1 MSRYVT
7 SSSAPSLTLV
17 WFWKLQLLVLFQ
29 LCHQIASSE
38 ASQPSSLGVH
48 IIRSPESAVAP
59 KSDEVVFECELN
71 LAPDRLEWRFRHT
84 SARATDALN
93 YNYLDGHNI
102 TNDDRTS
109 SLRVFVSPDTLGDYQ
124 CVAWFGSA
132 AIASTPAR
140 LTLVSISIDNSNGY
154 SRNAIRWSVAPKNCI
169 LIRCGTVTSN
179 PPAVWSFFRNGEKV
193 AQTEVLP
200 SANGALILNSVS
212 SKDSGN
218 YTCSAMNAITGVE
231 VRFPQRIDL
240 RVDYTDR
247 TPPYFLNQPAAQVTA
262 RPGETVVL
270 ECPGVGSP
278 SPEAVWSSPNVINI
292 YNNRTKVLPY
302 GLQISDVLPED
313 QGSYVCRLDNGIAP
327 ALVQIIKFIVLEAPQ
342 ILRGPA
348 MTLTNEGEQL
358 ELECSAAG
366 NPFPQIYWLI
376 NGEDTSLD
384 NETFHEDRRLVIRH
398 VQKRHAGIV
407 QCFARNE
414 VGEVSEGSL
423 VQVNPKQIQGEG
435 SAPLGNVPIRTQY
448 EHNGNKNKGKRKH
461 MKMPNMIPPSRPNVT
476 RLGDDSVMLRW
487 YVPRNEGLPIQFFKV
502 QYRML
507 GDLSRKIPRE
517 NWQTTNEDI
526 PYGKRDRTF
535 EGVKNFTSSVTGLKP
550 DRFYRF
556 RIIAVYS
563 NNDNKEGN
571 TSVKF
576 FLQRGE
582 ALGPTKATL
591 PAPELVRIEPL
602 SETAV
607 MLHWTLPANPANVAD
622 GFYAYYRL
630 ASSAGEYLKA
640 TVDGQHSR
648 KFKIDMLEPGTAYEF
663 KLQSFNALAA
673 SEFSAILQGKTK
685 KPATTAAPVIPTVNS
700 TTKVKE
706 SNNTTYPIVAG
717 IAGFGILLIVAIIG
731 AFLCMK
737 RRKPSQSEDEDKPQ
751 LDHIQADFV
760 TPSVLGVTTHHK
772 SGHRLNGVI
781 PRMNITPNPLAQEAD
796 KNRNVMELRF
806 LPNSNSNSS
815 SSNSGSP
822 NHTGSASNLTKAH
835 SHAGSNHSIH
845 QQKSTATEID
855 DVEPYIPPPR
865 SSSSCETLEA
875 TEGVFN
881 AIDADSPLCK
891 PLPPLPNHKTH
902 TPHYAQQQQQQHQQS
917 HTTPLKMTNNKAQ
930 AQAHN
935 ATVTNTAATSA
946 PNTNHVTAHYNTN
959 TNAMHLQTKSN
970 SSHSSASS
978 FHSLN
983 NSQAH
988 LGSHQGLHHAQP
1000 YNQPP
1005 PATPTLMHKRTDY
1018 MPHHHHSANQHPPP
1032 VPPHQNNNHSNHHNV
1047 HHLYQQQQQLQ
1058 HQQQQQQQQQQHHA
1072 QHAQPQS
1079 ALTTPSYEQQRRTLE
1094 RSARNLHYTATAVP
1108 ANVTQPHDG
1117 AMNIDGLPTRI
1128 PSLRRTRRSSGSTN
1142 NNNGGVGIPIVPGS
1156 PRVQRSPMPARA
1168 MMKRGRLGSH
1178 NDNMSSGSLNSIEV

>member
-93 YNYLDGHNI
+93 YNYLQDGHNI

-796 KNRNVMELRF
+796 K
-806 LPNSNSNSS
+806 
-815 SSNSGSP
+815 
-822 NHTGSASNLTKAH
+822 
-835 SHAGSNHSIH
+835 
-845 QQKSTATEID
+845 
-855 DVEPYIPPPR
+855 
-865 SSSSCETLEA
+865 
-875 TEGVFN
+875 
-881 AIDADSPLCK
+881 
-891 PLPPLPNHKTH
+891 
-902 TPHYAQQQQQQHQQS
+902 
-917 HTTPLKMTNNKAQ
+917 
-930 AQAHN
+930 
-935 ATVTNTAATSA
+935 
-946 PNTNHVTAHYNTN
+946 
-959 TNAMHLQTKSN
+959 
-970 SSHSSASS
+970 
-978 FHSLN
+978 
-983 NSQAH
+983 AH